1 MFVSSSS
8 SNFCQKWR
16 RKQKERRRLKGNSS
30 SPFGIMNVNNYFTSP
45 SFKRNKQKV
54 YDHSL
59 VDSRRIFRLIHA
71 WSRTEKEFSVLLIV
85 KTINF
90 SGSLAHLPN
99 LLGCYLKKRYLFVC
113 FCLSNSYVCLWNLIS
128 RKIVF
133 FFKDTNLTTS
143 SAPGSKNDDDISNDE
158 VMNQASPIITP
169 ISDDKPFNIQCST
182 INESSENFLR
192 L

>member
-1 MFVSSSS
+1 MKFD
-8 SNFCQKWR
+8 
-16 RKQKERRRLKGNSS
+16 
-30 SPFGIMNVNNYFTSP
+30 FTE
-45 SFKRNKQKV
+45 
-54 YDHSL
+54 D
-59 VDSRRIFRLIHA
+59 
-71 WSRTEKEFSVLLIV
+71 
-85 KTINF
+85 
-90 SGSLAHLPN
+90 
-99 LLGCYLKKRYLFVC
+99 C
-113 FCLSNSYVCLWNLIS
+113 
-128 RKIVF
+128 F

>member
-1 MFVSSSS
+1 MFVYEIW
-8 SNFCQKWR
+8 FHWK
-16 RKQKERRRLKGNSS
+16 
-30 SPFGIMNVNNYFTSP
+30 
-45 SFKRNKQKV
+45 
-54 YDHSL
+54 
-59 VDSRRIFRLIHA
+59 
-71 WSRTEKEFSVLLIV
+71 
-85 KTINF
+85 
-90 SGSLAHLPN
+90 
-99 LLGCYLKKRYLFVC
+99 LF
-113 FCLSNSYVCLWNLIS
+113 
-128 RKIVF
+128 F

>member
-1 MFVSSSS
+1 MLTTFLLRA
-8 SNFCQKWR
+8 F
-16 RKQKERRRLKGNSS
+16 
-30 SPFGIMNVNNYFTSP
+30 
-45 SFKRNKQKV
+45 FKRNKQQKV

-59 VDSRRIFRLIHA
+59 IDSRRIFRLIHA

-128 RKIVF
+128 LKIVF
-133 FFKDTNLTTS
+133 FFSRTLIWLHLQHPDLKMMMISLMTKSWIKQVQLLLLFQMTNLS
-143 SAPGSKNDDDISNDE
+143 IFNVPPS
-158 VMNQASPIITP
+158 MNPVRI
-169 ISDDKPFNIQCST
+169 F
-182 INESSENFLR
+182 
-192 L
+192 

>member
-1 MFVSSSS
+1 MESQAEPFVYKESFSNILPPKSNEILKVIVWTIIDGQLIAKSSV
-8 SNFCQKWR
+8 NYLNDD
-16 RKQKERRRLKGNSS
+16 ETRLVFWTKKDYYPYHNVI
-30 SPFGIMNVNNYFTSP
+30 SPFL
-45 SFKRNKQKV
+45 
-54 YDHSL
+54 D
-59 VDSRRIFRLIHA
+59 
-71 WSRTEKEFSVLLIV
+71 V

-128 RKIVF
+128 RKIVFF